1 MAAQIPSNG
10 LNIDKGLSFPATV
23 SAQSGGNVLD
33 DYEEGTWTPVIGNNG
48 GSESMTLNST
58 YSGTDKA
65 YYTKTGRLVTVTG
78 YIVITGNGT
87 HANSGT
93 YINGLPFAINNTT
106 SGYPALSV
114 GYLEN
119 VNLQQ
124 YESIAGYGRVNNSNI
139 VLWRFD
145 TTGGGTSLERDE
157 LSSDGAFIFT
167 MTYHTD

>member
-1 MAAQIPSNG
+1 MV
-10 LNIDKGLSFPATV
+10 NI
-23 SAQSGGNVLD
+23 
-33 DYEEGTWTPVIGNNG
+33 
-48 GSESMTLNST
+48 
-58 YSGTDKA
+58 
-65 YYTKTGRLVTVTG
+65 TG

-87 HANSGT
+87 HTNGST

-124 YESIAGYGRVNNSNI
+124 YESIGGYGRVNNSNI
-139 VLWRFD
+139 AIFRFD
-145 TTGGGTSLERDE
+145 TSGGGTLISRDE

-167 MTYHTD
+167 MTYFID